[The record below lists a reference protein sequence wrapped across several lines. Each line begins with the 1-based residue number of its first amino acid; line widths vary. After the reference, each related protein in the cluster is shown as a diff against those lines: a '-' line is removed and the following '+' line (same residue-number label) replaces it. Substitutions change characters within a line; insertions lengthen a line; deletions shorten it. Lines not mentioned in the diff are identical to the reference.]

1 MKAKETRAMQ
11 TEQLREELV
20 KLRREQFNL
29 RMQAAT
35 GQGARPDQPGKVRKD
50 IARIKTIL
58 RERQAEATGQG
69 K

>member
-1 MKAKETRAMQ
+1 MKVKAVRDMQ
-11 TEQLREELV
+11 TEQLREELL

-35 GQGARPDQPGKVRKD
+35 GQGARPDQPGKVRRD
-50 IARIKTIL
+50 IARIKTVL
-58 RERQAEATGQG
+58 REREVEGTGQG